1 MSQSSND
8 PLHSSPVHLLHRAGQ
23 FAGDVFVAE
32 MGDEGLTPR
41 QYAVLIGVSE
51 SEGLSQTD
59 LVNRTGVDRSTLAD
73 IVRRMIKKGLVQR
86 QRTKR
91 DARAYSV
98 RLTERGR
105 KALDSARPAA
115 QLADERL
122 LSTLSPKQRQAFVDT
137 LSTLIRAIGEQP
149 PARSGGRDD

>member
-1 MSQSSND
+1 M
-8 PLHSSPVHLLHRAGQ
+8 
-23 FAGDVFVAE
+23 FVAE

-41 QYAVLIGVSE
+41 QYAVLVAVSDA
-51 SEGLSQTD
+51 EGLSQTD
-59 LVNRTGVDRSTLAD
+59 LVHRTGVDRSTLAD

-98 RLTERGR
+98 RLTDRGR

-115 QLADERL
+115 RLADERL
-122 LSTLSPKQRQAFVDT
+122 LSSLPMKHRQAVVEA
-137 LSTLIRAIGEQP
+137 LSSLVHAIGEKP
-149 PARSGGRDD
+149 PSVD